1 MINVEEGLH
10 RRICG
15 LDVRPLPA
23 TLRRPRPC
31 PRKLLPGYG
40 DVVLNAPAVSPQGGT
55 AGGGKGGWS
64 CSAGG
69 FLEYSCRS
77 EERRV
82 GKECVSTC
90 RSRWSP
96 DH

>member
-69 FLEYSCRS
+69 FLEYSCCSRRS
-77 EERRV
+77 ALPEP
-82 GKECVSTC
+82 VSDRKST
-90 RSRWSP
+90 RLNSS
-96 DH
+96 H